1 MYIKLSTFNLQLLLH
16 LRTEKEAISKWL
28 QSRVYF
34 LAILA
39 QLLSK
44 PASFSV
50 RICGSLGSNNNRET
64 LRCRTNSDSIY
75 NLRRRVAGEP
85 ALSEEQ
91 YDTQAKSQET
101 IPRQKD
107 SDEQGKK
114 RISSND
120 AEVESDPISE
130 DISEAEYEISEKV
143 PPTQCLFC
151 NLDSST
157 LNANIDH
164 MSSLHSL
171 FIPSPDQLSDM
182 ESFLRYLAIIIFEY
196 NECLYC
202 GLEKGTV
209 DGVQTHMRDKGHCMI
224 KMNAESELLDF
235 WELSDS
241 GDEGQNE
248 DEERTKSA
256 AIKLSETEMRLPS
269 GVVINSRSDTTQLR
283 AKPGLAQSRSKGSQY
298 RIKRDEM
305 RAVTAEENQ
314 ETADEKQSRPSRSND
329 RRVAVRGE
337 MGLVGVPESQRR
349 ALQITEKKMKRRE
362 AIAKAAQRHAAE
374 QEPVK
379 AKYYKVRDYED
390 LEGLV

>member
-1 MYIKLSTFNLQLLLH
+1 MIE
-16 LRTEKEAISKWL
+16 EKEANSEWL
-28 QSRVYF
+28 QSRVHF

-39 QLLSK
+39 LLLSN
-44 PASFSV
+44 PASSSV
-50 RICGSLGSNNNRET
+50 RTCDTLGSGNNREVSE
-64 LRCRTNSDSIY
+64 CGANGSSIY
-75 NLRRRVAGEP
+75 NLRRRVAELP
-85 ALSEEQ
+85 ALSEKQ
-91 YDTQAKSQET
+91 YDAQAKTQE
-101 IPRQKD
+101 IIHQQKD
-107 SDEQGKK
+107 SDEQGKE
-114 RISSND
+114 RISYNV
-120 AEVESDPISE
+120 EVESDSISE
-130 DISEAEYEISEKV
+130 DLPETEYDISEKV

-151 NLDSST
+151 NLDSPT
-157 LNANIDH
+157 LNANMDH
-164 MSSLHSL
+164 MSSVHGL

-182 ESFLRYLAIIIFEY
+182 ESFLGYLAIIIFKY

-256 AIKLSETEMRLPS
+256 AIKISETEMRLPS

-283 AKPGLAQSRSKGSQY
+283 TKPGLAQSRTKGSQY
-298 RIKRDEM
+298 RIKRAEM
-305 RAVTAEENQ
+305 KAITAGENH
-314 ETADEKQSRPSRSND
+314 ERADEKQNRPSRSND

-337 MGLVGVPESQRR
+337 MGLAGIPESQRR

-362 AIAKAAQRHAAE
+362 VVAKAAQRYAAE
-374 QEPVK
+374 QEPIK
-379 AKYYKVRDYED
+379 AKYYKTEAPIYQA
-390 LEGLV
+390 G